1 MTAGYQQPFLPK
13 REGSMIYHVTDW
25 DDAYAN
31 GAHIPQAESFVPRWQ
46 SAAAAFRETHPPR
59 PLGRGHLFHPDGM
72 PKGLMIFIHGGYWMR
87 FEPGMW
93 SHLAAGALARGWAV
107 AMPGYALAPQARIGQ
122 MVTEVAQA
130 ITQAAAQ
137 VDGPIALTGHSAGGH
152 LAARMVCDD
161 GTLPDA
167 VAARVRACVPI
178 SPLTDLRPLM
188 RTAMNETLRLDVAEA
203 AAESPALLIPRPGIP
218 VTTWVGGA
226 ERPEFIRQA
235 RLLANVWAGLGAPT
249 ECVIDPGRHHFDV
262 IDQLEQPGSPLLERL
277 LSR

>member
-1 MTAGYQQPFLPK
+1 
-13 REGSMIYHVTDW
+13 MIYHVIDW

-31 GAHIPQAESFVPRWQ
+31 GAHIPQAEGFVSRWQ
-46 SAAAAFRETHPPR
+46 SAAAAFREAYPPK
-59 PLGRGHLFHPDGM
+59 PLRHGHLFHPDGT
-72 PKGLMIFIHGGYWMR
+72 PEGLMVFIHGGYWMR
-87 FEPGMW
+87 FDPGMW

-107 AMPGYALAPQARIGQ
+107 AMPAYTLAPQARIRQ
-122 MVTEVAQA
+122 MVAEVAEA

-152 LAARMVCDD
+152 LAARMICDD

-167 VAARVRACVPI
+167 VALRVTTCIPI

-188 RTAMNETLRLDVAEA
+188 RTTMNETLHLDAAEA
-203 AAESPALLIPRPGIP
+203 VAESPALLVPRQGIP
-218 VTTWVGGA
+218 VTTWVGGM

-235 RLLANVWAGLGAPT
+235 RLLANIWAGMGAPT
-249 ECVIDPGRHHFDV
+249 DCVTDPGLHHFDV
-262 IDQLEQPGSPLLERL
+262 IDRLEQPSSPLLERL